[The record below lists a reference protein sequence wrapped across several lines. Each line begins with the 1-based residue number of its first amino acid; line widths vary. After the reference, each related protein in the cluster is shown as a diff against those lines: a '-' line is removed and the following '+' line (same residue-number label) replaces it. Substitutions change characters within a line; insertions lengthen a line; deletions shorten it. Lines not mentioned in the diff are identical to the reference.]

1 MANLLDTAIKKRSLA
16 AKKATHKISLHNF
29 FEIATRNKT
38 MSQRFVFEHWAL
50 VLCVPLSPCGPMND
64 LVVV

>member
-29 FEIATRNKT
+29 FDIATRNKT
-38 MSQRFVFEHWAL
+38 MSQRFVF
-50 VLCVPLSPCGPMND
+50 P
-64 LVVV
+64 